1 LKFFFAQLPNI
12 SFFAEKEQKI
22 DMNETAEAQIITNP
36 KKKTFFFQ
44 QKSQTF
50 IFAGEHKRT

>member
-1 LKFFFAQLPNI
+1 MKTFFAQLPNI

-22 DMNETAEAQIITNP
+22 DMNEAAQAQITTN
-36 KKKTFFFQ
+36 Q
-44 QKSQTF
+44 QKSPTF